1 MQLDAGY
8 FREEPGAGKPHARI
22 CEGEAEWISYSTIPQ
37 RGIAQDVFSCRFLR
51 GFLHT
56 RKTFISAA
64 LVNVLFREINNS

>member
-37 RGIAQDVFSCRFLR
+37 TRGPSILRPVLESIQVPGLVVDAMFSTVMTL
-51 GFLHT
+51 
-56 RKTFISAA
+56 A
-64 LVNVLFREINNS
+64 